1 MANIQM
7 EEFIKNNI
15 LDTVSKKYEY
25 STDSLDYL
33 MTIKGQLQ
41 NVIKTVDE
49 TIDYMVK
56 VKTIHD
62 QKKERLYPFNE
73 GDDYWTIENGK
84 VVWSCW
90 DPVSEEM
97 HRENPG
103 KIYYYS
109 EDEAKI
115 SLEKIKRQML

>member
-1 MANIQM
+1 MANLEM

-15 LDTVSKKYEY
+15 LETVSKKYEY

-41 NVIKTVDE
+41 NVIETVDE

-62 QKKERLYPFNE
+62 HKKERVYPFDE

-84 VVWSCW
+84 VVWNCW
-90 DPVSEEM
+90 DSVSEEM
-97 HRENPG
+97 HIENPG

-109 EDEAKI
+109 EDEAKV
-115 SLEKIKRQML
+115 SLDKIKKQML